1 MAASIGPTIGIDGE
15 LKFRQ
20 SLTNIS
26 AALKVLDA
34 QMGNV
39 TSSFSANDSAQTKN
53 AKKLAQLKKQLNTL
67 KAAQAKAKENI
78 EQATQAT
85 KINSTATLQARRQY
99 EEICERINETRNEMR
114 DLPPAFNENAE
125 AAESAADSLE
135 SYARAMATMQ
145 AARAALDVLHKI
157 GDGLKSTAESSIEFE
172 SAFTGVRRAVKGT
185 EEQMAGI
192 EAAIKK
198 MAAETGVSS
207 TEIAKVVTSA
217 GRLGIATENVM
228 SFSRVMID
236 LGEASSM
243 SADEA
248 ATALARMTNILG
260 TAPEN
265 ISRLGSALLKL
276 GNSFATNESEIT
288 EMATRLASAG
298 KLAGFTETQIL
309 GLATAMSSVGIN
321 AEAGGTAMTQ
331 TLNAITRAVSLG
343 GDKLDAFARVSGMS
357 AEEFARA
364 WRTDASGALQTF
376 VQGLAAIEAQGGNV
390 TLTLDSLGLS
400 GIRQSNML
408 RALALASDMMADT
421 IKTANDAWTENTELA
436 KTAGL
441 VYGNTEHRISAA
453 REAVNNLG
461 IAIGD
466 AFGPQIRGGADMI
479 NGLAQSLTAAAETAP
494 GLVSTLGTVAAAV
507 TATTAAFVALKTAA
521 TVLNTIGAGAAA
533 LGPWAAVGAA
543 IGLITAGVTTAVSE
557 SKTEWSAF
565 VNTMMP
571 ATDTMEE
578 AAAELE
584 KCKRKQEEL
593 ENEMG
598 QNPGSTALRREYFA
612 NLEVIKSLE
621 SKLADYATEQNGVTV
636 AIDEN
641 TVAVAIAAE
650 KEAQFQ
656 EVMSGVTELLQK
668 QQARYE
674 ELRESYAK
682 TFGLFETAPELVRT
696 SVDDMLAALKSQ
708 ETYWNEMG
716 ANMQAAAQMGIDD
729 GLLQS
734 LAALG
739 VQGAGYLASIMAE
752 IDALGADSEAA
763 KARIAELNTGWESTQ
778 SAREQAARDSA
789 DAIAQATGETE
800 EMIKKLGESLAE
812 LDKTGEMYTT
822 ASANIEDYLAGLE
835 AQAGPMYEAV
845 KAIGEKIL
853 SSMQAGIN
861 SGTLTLPG
869 VSYAG
874 INIDGSHK
882 TGLDYVPYDDYVA
895 VLHKGEMVLPAD
907 DAASYRSGDR
917 TGGSSTV
924 INLYAQQV
932 DDATIDYIYNRFSV
946 RMGAEA

>member
-34 QMGNV
+34 QMKNV

-53 AKKLAQLKKQLNTL
+53 AKKLAQLTKQLHTL
-67 KAAQAKAKENI
+67 EAAQAKAKENI

-85 KINSTATLQARRQY
+85 GENSTATLKAQRQY
-99 EEICERINETRNEMR
+99 EEISERINEARDEMR
-114 DLPPAFNENAE
+114 DLTPAFSANA
-125 AAESAADSLE
+125 AAADSAADSLE
-135 SYARAMATMQ
+135 SYAKAMATMQ

-157 GDGLKSTAESSIEFE
+157 GDGIKSTAESSIEFE

-185 EEQMAGI
+185 EEQLAGI
-192 EAAIKK
+192 EAAIKRT
-198 MAAETGVSS
+198 AAETGVSS
-207 TEIAKVVTSA
+207 TEIAEVVTSA

-343 GDKLDAFARVSGMS
+343 GDKLDAFARVAGMS

-453 REAVNNLG
+453 REAMNNLG

-479 NGLAQSLTAAAETAP
+479 NDLAQSLTAAAETAP

-543 IGLITAGVTTAVSE
+543 IGLITAGVTTGKAKWNEYVDS
-557 SKTEWSAF
+557 
-565 VNTMMP
+565 MMP
-571 ATDTMEE
+571 VTRSMEDV
-578 AAAELE
+578 AAEIERIENRNKELDKILE
-584 KCKRKQEEL
+584 E
-593 ENEMG
+593 
-598 QNPGSTALRREYFA
+598 GSRTAKISELRREYA
-612 NLEVIKSLE
+612 LNEEIHE
-621 SKLADYATEQNGVTV
+621 KLMQEAADYAAAQTGVTV

-641 TVAVAIAAE
+641 TVAVALAAE

-656 EVMSGVTELLQK
+656 EIMGGVTELLQK

-734 LAALG
+734 LATLG

-752 IDALGADSEAA
+752 IDELGADSEAA
-763 KARIAELNTGWESTQ
+763 KARIAELNTGWENTQ

-789 DAIAQATGETE
+789 DAITQASGETE

-822 ASANIEDYLAGLE
+822 AQANIEDYLAGLE

-907 DAASYRSGDR
+907 DAASYRSGGR
-917 TGGSSTV
+917 AGGSSTV